1 MLLRAPSPR
10 TSPRAGAEAGVQAG
24 AGAGRRARLRRPD
37 RLAQLLRRPD
47 RHAVGLVLALAV
59 AGFLLVSPPGQS
71 PPPATPVPAALAWP
85 QARTGTVPTTLPDG
99 SAFEPAAYLDA
110 GTAVGTAAATGGDGD
125 LRLVLRR
132 ADGSLRVLRSLP
144 QRDAPFF
151 GDVAVDG
158 DVLAWSEGTGG
169 GALELWTASVRDGRP
184 ARRVTADAGDLQS
197 RGSQHDLTVEG
208 GRLHWVAA
216 DPGGGDGVRLRSVA
230 LAGGP
235 VTSRSVAGTW
245 RLSTWPWLVNGAT
258 TTLGTTAL
266 RDAVT
271 GREVRVA
278 RPPGLATTSCS
289 PAWCEDVTQERDGGT
304 RVELRRPDGRERVRV
319 PADAVAPSVGDVAP
333 LDRFEVVSQAVAN
346 TDVTGTGPLLVFELD
361 TRRTVQ
367 LSPDAAV
374 VAYRHGVL
382 WWQNGNGSTVWRS
395 VDLRTV

>member
-1 MLLRAPSPR
+1 MLLRAPGLRSG
-10 TSPRAGAEAGVQAG
+10 RATGVA
-24 AGAGRRARLRRPD
+24 AR
-37 RLAQLLRRPD
+37 LRRPD

-59 AGFLLVSPPGQS
+59 AGVLLVSPPGQS

-99 SAFEPAAYLDA
+99 SAFEPVAYLDA
-110 GTAVGTAAATGGDGD
+110 GTAVGTAAGAGGTGGGDGD

-132 ADGSLRVLRSLP
+132 AGGSLRVLRSLP
-144 QRDAPFF
+144 ERDAPFF

-169 GALELWTASVRDGRP
+169 GALGLWTASVRDGRP

-197 RGSQHDLTVEG
+197 RGSQHDLTIED
-208 GRLHWVAA
+208 GRLHWVAS
-216 DPGGGDGVRLRSVA
+216 DPGGGDAVQLRSVA
-230 LAGGP
+230 LTGGP
-235 VTSRSVAGTW
+235 VTSRRIAGSW
-245 RLSTWPWLVNGAT
+245 QLSAWPWLVNGAT

-271 GREVRVA
+271 DREVRVA

-304 RVELRRPDGRERVRV
+304 RVELRRPDGSERVRV
-319 PADAVAPSVGDVAP
+319 PADAVAPAVGDVAP
-333 LDRFEVVSQAVAN
+333 LDRFEVLSRSVAN
-346 TDVTGTGPLLVFELD
+346 TDVTGTGPLLVYELE

-395 VDLRTV
+395 VDLRTI